1 VLELIK
7 KLWGAFV
14 NFIGNVYLICGKG
27 FSHREIVMLDLM
39 NFVVG
44 NVYLICGK
52 GFSHREIVML
62 DLMNFVVVIVDDY
75 CRKQFYN
82 ML

>member
-1 VLELIK
+1 VVKGFHREIVMLDLMN
-7 KLWGAFV
+7 FV
-14 NFIGNVYLICGKG
+14 VGNIYLICGKG

-52 GFSHREIVML
+52 GFHTGKL
-62 DLMNFVVVIVDDY
+62 
-75 CRKQFYN
+75 
-82 ML
+82 